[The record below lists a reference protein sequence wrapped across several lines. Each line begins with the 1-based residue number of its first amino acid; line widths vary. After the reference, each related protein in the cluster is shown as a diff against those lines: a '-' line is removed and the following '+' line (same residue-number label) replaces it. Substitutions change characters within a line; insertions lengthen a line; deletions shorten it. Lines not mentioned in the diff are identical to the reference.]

1 METLKKHSKAIIICA
16 VILVLIIVLFVV
28 KVDPINFNDLY
39 SDLDEEYWCTI
50 AGDGSWMKITL
61 WHNSVYLDHVESI
74 NEDLGFSSAVYE
86 EMMDTRA
93 IDGRLT
99 AKGKNVKA
107 SWSYDGSKLSILYEA
122 DGNISFFDERAAHSE
137 YFTGIVWLAIVLIFA
152 VGVGYW
158 GYSYVQKKG
167 STPENGGDMATD
179 APTAEPSESD
189 LAEPNNAEET
199 FDTATETAETNEV
212 ESQQGT
218 PADELLKWK
227 QLLDMGAITQEEFDA
242 KKKELLGL

>member
-28 KVDPINFNDLY
+28 KIDPINFNDMY

-50 AGDGSWMKITL
+50 ADDGSWMKITL

-99 AKGKNVKA
+99 AKGENVKA
-107 SWSYDGSKLSILYEA
+107 SWSYDGSELSILYEA
-122 DGNISFFDERAAHSE
+122 DGNAQSIFDNYA
-137 YFTGIVWLAIVLIFA
+137 GVVVWIYLCGSKVM
-152 VGVGYW
+152 
-158 GYSYVQKKG
+158 YSVIYQV
-167 STPENGGDMATD
+167 P
-179 APTAEPSESD
+179 
-189 LAEPNNAEET
+189 
-199 FDTATETAETNEV
+199 V
-212 ESQQGT
+212 
-218 PADELLKWK
+218 
-227 QLLDMGAITQEEFDA
+227 
-242 KKKELLGL
+242 